1 MNNKS
6 SHKNVLITGAARRLG
21 AEIARYLHQ
30 QGFNVIVHYR
40 QSQSDAEQLCAELN
54 QKRADSAT
62 AIAADLSDLE
72 AITHLAEKAA
82 SIWNG
87 LDVLVNNASS
97 FYPTAIT
104 EVTEQQWDELLSSN
118 LKAPFFL
125 VKALVPALKQRQGC
139 IVNLIDIHAER
150 GLQGYPVYSIAKA
163 GLAAMT
169 RVLAKEL
176 GPEIRVN
183 GVSPGAVLWPENNIG
198 DDKKQEIVS
207 RTLLQRCGEPNDIAR
222 AVHYL
227 INDAGYVTGQ
237 IIAVDG
243 GRTLYC

>member
-54 QKRADSAT
+54 QKRADSAA

-82 SIWNG
+82 STWNG

-97 FYPTAIT
+97 FHPTAIT

-207 RTLLQRCGEPNDIAR
+207 RTLLQRCGEPNDIAK

-237 IIAVDG
+237 VIAVDG